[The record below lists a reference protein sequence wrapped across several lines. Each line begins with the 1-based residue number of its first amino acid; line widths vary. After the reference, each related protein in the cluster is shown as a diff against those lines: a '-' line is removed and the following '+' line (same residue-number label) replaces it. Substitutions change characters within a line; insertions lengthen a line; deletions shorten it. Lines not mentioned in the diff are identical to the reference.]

1 MKVLVIVNIWA
12 CVMTEMV
19 KTHQTQSSDQSRSS
33 LLIGCF
39 IRSNAGMD
47 SDRRFVLALR
57 ALMLLWC
64 LRGFLSYL
72 INTF

>member
-1 MKVLVIVNIWA
+1 MLTANFFVKSNIIKKSIFQGTNLLRGCITKVLVIVNIWA

-39 IRSNAGMD
+39 IRSAC
-47 SDRRFVLALR
+47 VH
-57 ALMLLWC
+57 
-64 LRGFLSYL
+64 
-72 INTF
+72 